1 MTHAM
6 KAGLL
11 TIAIATAFS
20 MTPASAQTAQNKCDG
35 TLLGNGDCVSRIAAA
50 NARRVGVIFSQPKI
64 SETAFP
70 VLPSEDGHYR
80 YPNQLLTTP
89 GGITRIGVVTPNEG
103 G

>member
-1 MTHAM
+1 MIHAM
-6 KAGLL
+6 KAGLF
-11 TIAIATAFS
+11 TIAIVTALS
-20 MTPASAQTAQNKCDG
+20 MTPASAQTAPNKCDG
-35 TLLGNGDCVSRIAAA
+35 TLLGNGDCVSSIAAA